1 MKKHFENMKIGK
13 KLILAFAVILVMYIV
28 TVVTAV
34 VNIRNMSERMQ
45 QLYDGAFANVET
57 SQKLQGSINNV
68 QRNMILLAATDGIKD
83 RETYLENT
91 RELIKN
97 SGTYVEELTTG
108 YTSGGKKVTEL
119 KEKFER
125 MMVPRDKMMSLLQA
139 GENAEALNVYFNE
152 YDSIATEVR
161 GVLTQVV
168 AATSADA
175 ENSLAEGQRLNNRI
189 VILIWVLAGVI
200 ILFTG
205 ILWFVITRSIIV
217 PVNAVKRAANQIAN
231 GNLELQITYE
241 SDNELGELAAD
252 IRSTANVLD
261 SYVKEIKTGL
271 SSLGSGCLSYC
282 PNVEFKGDFIA
293 LGESMEEIAQLLRES
308 MQQISGSAEQV
319 SGGAEQVS
327 SGAQVLAQG
336 ASEQASSIEELAVS
350 INDITDSVKE
360 NAENAYKSSKLAD
373 EVGTRLLKSNDEMAI
388 LLKSVREV
396 QKNSRE
402 ITGIVKEIEDIA
414 FQTNILALNAAVEA
428 ARAGDAGRGFSVV
441 AGEVRRLA
449 SKTTGA
455 SKLTA
460 ELIDKN
466 TEAVQAGMEAVNS
479 AAEALQI
486 SVEGAQEVNRM
497 VDRISVESSQQ
508 AEAVTQIRKSVELIS
523 DIVQRNSATTE
534 ESAAASE
541 ELSAQAQL
549 LKELVEQFE
558 IA

>member
-1 MKKHFENMKIGK
+1 MNKRFENMKIGK
-13 KLILAFAVILVMYIV
+13 KLILAFALILIMYII

-45 QLYDGAFANVET
+45 QMYEGAFANVET
-57 SQKLQGSINNV
+57 SQKLLGCINNV

-91 RELIKN
+91 RELIKS
-97 SGTYVEELTTG
+97 SGNYIEELTTG
-108 YTSGGKKVTEL
+108 YISGGEKATEL
-119 KEKFER
+119 KEKFAR
-125 MMVPRDKMMSLLQA
+125 MMIPRDKMMSLLEA
-139 GENAEALNVYFNE
+139 GENDEALNVYFNE
-152 YDSIATEVR
+152 YDSIAIEVR
-161 GVLTQVV
+161 EVLVQVV
-168 AATSADA
+168 AAASADA
-175 ENSLAEGQRLNNRI
+175 ESSLAEGQSRNNRI
-189 VILIWVLAGVI
+189 VILVWGLAGVI

-205 ILWFVITRSIIV
+205 VLWLVITRSIIT
-217 PVNAVKRAANQIAN
+217 PVKIVKKAANQIAN
-231 GNLELQITYE
+231 GNLDLQVTYT
-241 SDNELGELAAD
+241 SDNELGELAED
-252 IRSTANVLD
+252 IRSTASALD

-271 SSLGSGCLSYC
+271 SSLGSGYLSYR
-282 PNVEFKGDFIA
+282 PHVEFKGDFIA
-293 LGESMEEIAQLLRES
+293 LGEAMEEIAHLLKES
-308 MQQISGSAEQV
+308 MQQISGSADQV

-373 EVGTRLLKSNDEMAI
+373 EVGTRLVKSNDQMET

-460 ELIDKN
+460 ELINKN
-466 TEAVQAGMEAVNS
+466 TEAVQAGMKAVNA
-479 AAEALQI
+479 AAEALRI

-558 IA
+558 LA

>member
-1 MKKHFENMKIGK
+1 MRRKFDNMKIGK
-13 KLILAFAVILVMYIV
+13 KLILAFALILIMYVV

-34 VNIRNMSERMQ
+34 ANIKSMSDRMD
-45 QLYDGAFANVET
+45 QLYNGAFANVET
-57 SQKLQGSINNV
+57 SQKLNGNINNV

-83 RETYLENT
+83 REAYLENT

-97 SGTYVEELTTG
+97 AETYVEELNTG
-108 YTSGGKKVTEL
+108 YVSGREKAAEL
-119 KEKFER
+119 EEKFAG
-125 MMVPRDKMMSLLQA
+125 MVIPRDKMMVLLEA
-139 GENAEALNVYFNE
+139 GENEEALKVYFDE
-152 YDSIATEVR
+152 YDSVATEVR
-161 GVLTQVV
+161 ETLSQVV
-168 AATSADA
+168 TAASEDA
-175 ENSLAEGQRLNNRI
+175 QNSLEEGQSMNNRVI
-189 VILIWVLAGVI
+189 VLICLLALVI
-200 ILFTG
+200 VLFTG
-205 ILWFVITRSIIV
+205 VLWFVITKSIIT
-217 PVNAVKRAANQIAN
+217 PVNEVKGAANRIAN
-231 GNLELQITYE
+231 GDLDLKITYT
-241 SDNELGELAAD
+241 SDNELGQLAED
-252 IRSTANVLD
+252 IRSTARALS

-271 SSLGSGCLSYC
+271 SSLGNGCLSYR

-293 LGESMEEIAQLLRES
+293 LGKAMEEISYLLKES
-308 MQQISGSAEQV
+308 LKQISSSAEQV

-350 INDITDSVKE
+350 INEITDSVKE
-360 NAENAYKSSKLAD
+360 NAENANNSSLLAD
-373 EVGTRLLKSNDEMAI
+373 EVGARLVKSNDQMDA
-388 LLKSVREV
+388 LLINVSQV
-396 QKNSRE
+396 QKNSKE
-402 ITGIVKEIEDIA
+402 ITGIVNEIEDIA

-479 AAEALQI
+479 AAEALKI

-497 VDRISVESSQQ
+497 VNKISMESSQQ

-541 ELSAQAQL
+541 ELSAQAQI

-558 IA
+558 FA